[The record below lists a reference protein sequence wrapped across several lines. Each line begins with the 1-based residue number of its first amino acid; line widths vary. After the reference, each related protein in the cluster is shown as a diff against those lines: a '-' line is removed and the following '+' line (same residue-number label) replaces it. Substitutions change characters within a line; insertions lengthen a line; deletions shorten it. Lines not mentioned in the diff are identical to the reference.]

1 MNRFSH
7 TFFFAFVLLML
18 PCHSAA
24 AEIRAFHNI
33 NQSPFKQ
40 IFGLPSLDNSPL
52 VEAHKW
58 RLNMNVNISNTYD
71 ISVSAQES
79 IEIDVE
85 TFRGSLLASYGLRDN
100 WQLSVEAPYIRYDDG
115 FLDNFIYN
123 WHDFFNLSQ
132 NGRTKDK
139 SNQLH
144 IAYMSNS
151 NSLFAMHDAG
161 AGLGD
166 IRLNSAY
173 SLPWGTRTFIFSTE
187 VKFPTGDFYKL
198 TGSGGYDFSVGLLL
212 NDPQSLGEYG
222 ITVFGGVAGVFL
234 GDIDG
239 ELSAV
244 QNDFAIVGRL
254 GIGWQVTKLIQLKM
268 QLDGLTALYDSELKQ
283 LGDESFQ
290 VIMGG
295 SLCFTDNVYLDISV
309 AENINSATGVDVAF
323 QLGLVVT
330 FL

>member
-7 TFFFAFVLLML
+7 TFFFAVVLLML

-52 VEAHKW
+52 VEAYKW
-58 RLNMNVNISNTYD
+58 CLNMNVNISNTYD

-100 WQLSVEAPYIRYDDG
+100 WQLSVEVPYIRYDDG

-173 SLPWGTRTFIFSTE
+173 SLPWGKRTFIFSTE